1 MVMAASVGTFQPGL
15 GLLGLLARG
24 YRGDPFVPGAGF
36 AVGRKGNGGLLCC
49 GICSFFLLCVHSNR
63 LEPN

>member
-36 AVGRKGNGGLLCC
+36 AMGDAREIEGCFAVEFALFSSSVS
-49 GICSFFLLCVHSNR
+49 IAIA
-63 LEPN
+63 